1 MKFNNKRHLLITLI
15 MISTMSIFSCSKD
28 YKTDRFFKIYNGN
41 TVPGAALM
49 IIHKGQKIV
58 VKTYGMANLEDSIS
72 VTRYTNFRLASV
84 TKQFTAMCIMILK
97 ERGKLDYNYTLKN
110 IFPKF
115 PDYGREITIKNLLQH
130 TSGLIAYED
139 LIPDTSTKQV
149 LDKDVLQM
157 MIQVDSTYFTP
168 GTDYRYSNSGYT
180 VLAMIVEKTSGKSFA
195 EFLKEEIFTPLNM
208 KNTVAFENGISE
220 VENRA
225 YGYTVESDSVRFSD
239 QSTTSAVL
247 GDGGIYTSIEDLY
260 KWDQALYSE
269 ILVTSETL
277 QKAFT
282 PALKNYGF
290 GWRIDEYKGRFRVHH
305 TGSTCGFR
313 TIIQRFPL
321 DEFTVII
328 LTNRRDPSVDKLAD
342 KLTDMYLIER

>member
-1 MKFNNKRHLLITLI
+1 MKPNNKRHLLITLI

-28 YKTDRFFKIYNGN
+28 YKTDRLFKIYNGN

-72 VTRYTNFRLASV
+72 ATRYTNFRLASV

-97 ERGKLDYNYTLKN
+97 ERGKLDYNYTLKD

-180 VLAMIVEKTSGKSFA
+180 LLAMIVEKTSGKSFA
-195 EFLKEEIFTPLNM
+195 EFLKDEIFAPLNM

-247 GDGGIYTSIEDLY
+247 GDGGIYTSIEDFY
-260 KWDQALYSE
+260 K
-269 ILVTSETL
+269 
-277 QKAFT
+277 
-282 PALKNYGF
+282 
-290 GWRIDEYKGRFRVHH
+290 
-305 TGSTCGFR
+305 
-313 TIIQRFPL
+313 
-321 DEFTVII
+321 
-328 LTNRRDPSVDKLAD
+328 
-342 KLTDMYLIER
+342 